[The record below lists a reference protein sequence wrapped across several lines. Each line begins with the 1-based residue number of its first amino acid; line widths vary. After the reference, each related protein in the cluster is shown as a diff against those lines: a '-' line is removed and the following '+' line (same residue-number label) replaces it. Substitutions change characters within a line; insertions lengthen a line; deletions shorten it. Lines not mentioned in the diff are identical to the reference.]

1 MPLTLKDIAGEKLS
15 PMMEQYVA
23 EKNRRPDCILFYRLG
38 DFFELFFDDAI
49 LAARE
54 LELTLTKRDCGLPE
68 RAPMCGVPHHAADLY
83 INRLVNKGYKVAI
96 CDQVEDASQAK
107 GLVKRE
113 IVRIVTPGT
122 VTDSTALDEKMYA
135 YIVSVYRAGHVFGL
149 AACDVTSGHFETT
162 ALLSE
167 AADKRLIDEL
177 ARLCPR
183 ELLINQP
190 SLEDPAILSWLKE
203 NDDISVTV
211 LSDDYFIPAGID
223 SDILAYSD
231 ADYLWPNAS
240 AALVRYI
247 ADNQLQLPRNIR
259 KIFPYRQQDYMLLDQ
274 AARRNLELTETIRDR
289 SCKGSLLWVMDRTK
303 TSMGS
308 RLLRSWLEQPLLNRT
323 DIDARL
329 DAVADF
335 LKQFIVRENCREML
349 AGLYDLE
356 RLSGR
361 IGLGTVNARDLI
373 ALKNVLEQIPLLR
386 SELENMSADT
396 LQDLISDLEPHT
408 DLYTL
413 LEQALVDD
421 PPISLTEGKLI
432 KQGFNEEVDTYRDI
446 ADRGQDW
453 LLEYEQKEREKT
465 GIKNL
470 RVSYNKVFGYFIEI
484 TKSNLHLVPDRYIR
498 KQTLTNAERY
508 ISVELKEREDKLLG
522 AKQKLNDLE
531 YELFSWIRDQV
542 KRNLSSL
549 QRTARA
555 LAGLDVYAGLADLA
569 DRENYVRPEIT
580 DDDCL
585 IISQGRHPVLSRL
598 TAQNSFVPNDLELN
612 TRDRRCMVLTG
623 PNMSGKSTYMR
634 QNALIV
640 VMAQMGS
647 FVPAQSASI
656 GLVDRI
662 FTRVGAADD
671 IGSGQSTFM
680 VEMTEVATIMSQ
692 ATASSLL
699 ILDEI
704 GRGTSTYDGLSIAW
718 SVLEH
723 IADKAYLGCRT
734 LFATHYHELTDLAE
748 LKDGIFNTHVAVSE
762 NDGEII
768 FLYQIRPGGTDDSY
782 GIEVARLAGVPQ
794 SVVTRAREL
803 VMQLESD
810 NQGKR
815 LVMRKGAKPQE
826 GQIDL
831 FSTARSVYEADKLIA
846 EIEKIDIDQM
856 RPIDA
861 LSKLHDLV
869 KMAEKM
875 RNQS

>member
-542 KRNLSSL
+542 KE
-549 QRTARA
+549 TCHHCK
-555 LAGLDVYAGLADLA
+555 
-569 DRENYVRPEIT
+569 EPPE
-580 DDDCL
+580 L
-585 IISQGRHPVLSRL
+585 WQ
-598 TAQNSFVPNDLELN
+598 AW
-612 TRDRRCMVLTG
+612 
-623 PNMSGKSTYMR
+623 TYMPVW
-634 QNALIV
+634 LIWQI
-640 VMAQMGS
+640 AKLC
-647 FVPAQSASI
+647 AS
-656 GLVDRI
+656 
-662 FTRVGAADD
+662 
-671 IGSGQSTFM
+671 
-680 VEMTEVATIMSQ
+680 
-692 ATASSLL
+692 
-699 ILDEI
+699 
-704 GRGTSTYDGLSIAW
+704 
-718 SVLEH
+718 
-723 IADKAYLGCRT
+723 
-734 LFATHYHELTDLAE
+734 
-748 LKDGIFNTHVAVSE
+748 
-762 NDGEII
+762 
-768 FLYQIRPGGTDDSY
+768 
-782 GIEVARLAGVPQ
+782 
-794 SVVTRAREL
+794 
-803 VMQLESD
+803 
-810 NQGKR
+810 
-815 LVMRKGAKPQE
+815 
-826 GQIDL
+826 
-831 FSTARSVYEADKLIA
+831 
-846 EIEKIDIDQM
+846 
-856 RPIDA
+856 
-861 LSKLHDLV
+861 
-869 KMAEKM
+869 
-875 RNQS
+875 

>member
-23 EKNRRPDCILFYRLG
+23 EKNRRPDCILFFRLG
-38 DFFELFFDDAI
+38 DFFELFFDAPI

-432 KQGFNEEVDTYRDI
+432 KQGYNEEVDTYRDI

-623 PNMSGKSTYMR
+623 PKMSGRSTYMR

-640 VMAQMGS
+640 VMAQMVS
-647 FVPAQSASI
+647 LVPAQSASI